1 MTMVIVS
8 PLRIRLWDPFQMAYM
23 AYNWDDPPSM
33 ETSTQ
38 LWKHIHA
45 KKIQNYKVGAVTSCN
60 NWSYNAY
67 KMPISIWLYPQL
79 PI

>member
-38 LWKHIHA
+38 LWKHIHP
-45 KKIQNYKVGAVTSCN
+45 KLQGGRRH
-60 NWSYNAY
+60 
-67 KMPISIWLYPQL
+67 QL
-79 PI
+79 QQLEL